1 MEHFADTYSAN
12 VAHTL
17 VDCLVVDNRLV
28 DALMPVAFHDDTLGA
43 QHLVR
48 ILVVRT
54 GALWVDSCSVDNL
67 VLRKQIVSCFYVH
80 ICFRGEL
87 IYLEEGDRIHSD
99 RVVVAVGI
107 LDMADLVVDPAEEFA
122 VDLVAVPVLEAL
134 EMVAV
139 QRMQM
144 IIRMNFVENNDSIIP
159 VALVVVMSAK
169 PAAVRIAS
177 ANLVDRLV
185 FLDAVELVVATNQ
198 ERIQFNSFAQVNN
211 FKSIFVLVAAGSA
224 VAVQVDLVAASF
236 GHQMLAVVAVE
247 PMVVVAGQTKLTSV
261 VLASVVCSQLN
272 AAPSD
277 GIEFAL
283 ENEAKIRNE
292 QLFHVTLT
300 GNVRS

>member
-17 VDCLVVDNRLV
+17 VDCRVVDNRLV

-43 QHLVR
+43 QHSVR

-54 GALWVDSCSVDNL
+54 GTLWVDSCSVDNL
-67 VLRKQIVSCFYVH
+67 VLRKQIFSCFYVQ
-80 ICFRGEL
+80 ICFRVEL

-139 QRMQM
+139 QR
-144 IIRMNFVENNDSIIP
+144 IKLITRMNFVENNDSIIP

-169 PAAVRIAS
+169 PAAVRIAP

-185 FLDAVELVVATNQ
+185 SLDAVELVVATNQ
-198 ERIQFNSFAQVNN
+198 QRIQFNSFAQVQH
-211 FKSIFVLVAAGSA
+211 FKSIFVPVADGSA

-236 GHQMLAVVAVE
+236 GQQMLAVVAVE
-247 PMVVVAGQTKLTSV
+247 PMVVVAVQTTLTSV
-261 VLASVVCSQLN
+261 VLACVVCSQLN

-283 ENEAKIRNE
+283 ENAAIIRNE
-292 QLFHVTLT
+292 Q
-300 GNVRS
+300 